1 MNYYKNWQIKKYC
14 NPWSHRFYDAESFEV
29 KNQFLPFMRCLTAP
43 STSFQLLL
51 IKMYDQKYFCH
62 PTCVKRNI
70 CLEKNRSFAACV
82 VLYIAEASFCASNV
96 KGMQILH
103 AIFVCAVYM
112 RTRYFYIQLHGFK
125 YYFYFNIR
133 VILYISNPNIPC
145 YYEQFIETSIQ
156 NTNRICLWRIIAS
169 KIHLLF
175 K

>member
-1 MNYYKNWQIKKYC
+1 MTSYKNKIFIDKYC
-14 NPWSHRFYDAESFEV
+14 YPWSHRFYDAESFEV
-29 KNQFLPFMRCLTAP
+29 KNQFLPYISCDVWLRPILHSNFY
-43 STSFQLLL
+43 L

-70 CLEKNRSFAACV
+70 YLEKNRSFEARV
-82 VLYIAEASFCASNV
+82 ILNIAEASFCASNV

-133 VILYISNPNIPC
+133 FISRIKIFHVIMNS
-145 YYEQFIETSIQ
+145 S
-156 NTNRICLWRIIAS
+156 
-169 KIHLLF
+169 
-175 K
+175 